1 MVEYQNITK
10 ETKNKNMML
19 LGRDIQ
25 LQNENEVFEISG
37 AGEMGLWLELDWGTG
52 KGRKR
57 NTSMGR
63 YYLVEIVV

>member
-1 MVEYQNITK
+1 
-10 ETKNKNMML
+10 MML